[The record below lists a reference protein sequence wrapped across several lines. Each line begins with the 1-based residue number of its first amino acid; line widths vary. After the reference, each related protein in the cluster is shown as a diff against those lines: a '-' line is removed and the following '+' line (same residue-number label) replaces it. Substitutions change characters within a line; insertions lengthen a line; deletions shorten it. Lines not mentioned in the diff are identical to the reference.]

1 MITNEGLKSK
11 ETENNLCFFTVMPQL
26 KQQQLHAVSIQQQQ
40 KFVVFTIQGSKLLNI
55 AQFFIFHIH
64 MYVIT

>member
-1 MITNEGLKSK
+1 
-11 ETENNLCFFTVMPQL
+11 MPQL

-64 MYVIT
+64 MYVITLKILNI